1 LKKWV
6 RTRSNRMLAGVIG
19 GIAEVIGVEAKLLRI
34 VFVILLMFTGFF
46 PMGLIYL
53 LLVYI
58 MPNEQR
64 LS

>member
-1 LKKWV
+1 
-6 RTRSNRMLAGVIG
+6 MLAGVIG